1 MFKIGDTVKSGKQ
14 VGVIVELNEITACI
28 LVKLNGYENYIYV
41 PVEKLK
47 PDKSHKKS
55 E

>member
-14 VGVIVELNEITACI
+14 VGVIVSIDKSTAC
-28 LVKLNGYENYIYV
+28 VKINENGYENFIYI

-47 PDKSHKKS
+47 PYKSHKKS